1 MTDFKRITKKQFDS
15 AYNKHLPN
23 GWTKL
28 AFRYFSTNTVK
39 QDMYVKNIMKG
50 TLIGLF
56 LIGFIG
62 TILSFPKML
71 IGIPTLI
78 FTGILFLLGIFTFGA
93 FLMNNARIRKIC
105 KILGVTKEQYNYLVK
120 KFYG

>member
-1 MTDFKRITKKQFDS
+1 MTDFKKITKKQFDLV
-15 AYNKHLPN
+15 YNSHLPN
-23 GWTKL
+23 GWTKV

-39 QDMYVKNIMKG
+39 EDLFVKKIMKG

-62 TILSFPKML
+62 TILSLPNML

-78 FTGILFLLGIFTFGA
+78 FTGILFLLGIFMFGA
-93 FLMNNARIRKIC
+93 FIMNNRRIKKMT
-105 KILGVTKEQYNYLVK
+105 KILGITKEQYNYLVK